1 MIETRSTHP
10 ALVIIKNGCQSIITD
25 LQPLSPSNPLN
36 HTELWYGVWHSTH
49 SPPTAV
55 VVKQLLPHFNATNL
69 AHFEQEI
76 NALHHCQSLA
86 IYSTHATSG
95 IPTLYASNLLP
106 DTLIFDQQQP
116 QQSVSPCLVM
126 SYHSGETLK
135 SLLYAHAKLPILNF
149 QQKMTIFLHSCQV
162 VNRLHQFGL
171 MHLDLKP
178 ANFIVK
184 PNLEV
189 VLIDFGLSDFG
200 LSDFSFSGI
209 GFNNIGLSD
218 TRAKNDS
225 LNCKS
230 HTAGTP
236 AYMSP
241 EQFTGQPLDKFSDY
255 YSLGVVWY
263 ELLMR
268 CLPFMANDY
277 PDWAIA
283 HCQQP
288 VPFLCPNPQLSEFAC
303 QACQPFIDKLLA
315 KRVENRIND
324 LASIINALKIL
335 LNQ

>member
-1 MIETRSTHP
+1 MIETRSTHQP
-10 ALVIIKNGCQSIITD
+10 LVIIKNGCQSIVTD
-25 LQPLSPSNPLN
+25 LQPLLSSNPLN
-36 HTELWYGVWHSTH
+36 HTQLWYGVWHSAH

-55 VVKQLLPHFNATNL
+55 VVKQLLPHFNATHL

-86 IYSTHATSG
+86 IDGTHHTSG

-116 QQSVSPCLVM
+116 QQSVGPCLVM
-126 SYHSGETLK
+126 SYHPGETLK
-135 SLLYAHAKLPILNF
+135 SLLYANAKLPILNF

-189 VLIDFGLSDFG
+189 VLIDFGLSDFDVSNAMG
-200 LSDFSFSGI
+200 
-209 GFNNIGLSD
+209 
-218 TRAKNDS
+218 KNDS
-225 LNCKS
+225 LNCKTY
-230 HTAGTP
+230 TAGTP

-241 EQFTGQPLDKFSDY
+241 EQFTGQPVDKFSDY

-263 ELLMR
+263 ELLMG

-277 PDWAIA
+277 PGWAIA

-288 VPFLCPNPQLSEFAC
+288 VPFLCPNHQLSEFAC

>member
-1 MIETRSTHP
+1 MIETRLIHKV
-10 ALVIIKNGCQSIITD
+10 LIIIKNGCQSVITD
-25 LQPLSPSNPLN
+25 LQPLSASNPLN
-36 HTELWYGVWHSTH
+36 HTELWYGVWHSTQ
-49 SPPTAV
+49 SPPKAV
-55 VVKQLLPHFNATNL
+55 VVKQLLPHFSATNL

-86 IYSTHATSG
+86 IDSTHATSG

-116 QQSVSPCLVM
+116 QQPVSPCLVM
-126 SYHSGETLK
+126 SYHPGETLK
-135 SLLYAHAKLPILNF
+135 SLMYAHAKLPILNL

-162 VNRLHQFGL
+162 VNRLHQIGL

-189 VLIDFGLSDFG
+189 VLIDFGLSDFSF
-200 LSDFSFSGI
+200 SDF
-209 GFNNIGLSD
+209 GLSD

-241 EQFTGQPLDKFSDY
+241 EQFTGQPVDKFSDY

-263 ELLMR
+263 ELLMG
-268 CLPFMANDY
+268 CLPFIANDY
-277 PDWAIA
+277 PGWAIA

-288 VPFLCPNPQLSEFAC
+288 VPFLCPNHQLSEFAC

>member
-10 ALVIIKNGCQSIITD
+10 ALVIIKNGCQSLVTD
-25 LQPLSPSNPLN
+25 LQPLSASNPLN
-36 HTELWYGVWHSTH
+36 HTALWYGVWHSTQL
-49 SPPTAV
+49 PPTAV
-55 VVKQLLPHFNATNL
+55 VVKQLLPHFSATNL

-116 QQSVSPCLVM
+116 QQSVGPCLVM

-135 SLLYAHAKLPILNF
+135 SLLYANAKLPILNL
-149 QQKMTIFLHSCQV
+149 QQKMTIFLHCCQV
-162 VNRLHQFGL
+162 VNRLHQCGL

-189 VLIDFGLSDFG
+189 VLIDFGLSDFDVSNAMG
-200 LSDFSFSGI
+200 
-209 GFNNIGLSD
+209 
-218 TRAKNDS
+218 KNDS
-225 LNCKS
+225 LNCKTY
-230 HTAGTP
+230 TAGTP

-241 EQFTGQPLDKFSDY
+241 EQFTGQPVDKFSDY

-263 ELLMR
+263 ELLMGY
-268 CLPFMANDY
+268 LPFMSNDY
-277 PDWAIA
+277 PGWAIA

-288 VPFLCPNPQLSEFAC
+288 VPFLCPNHQLSEFAC

-324 LASIINALKIL
+324 LSNIINALKIL

>member
-1 MIETRSTHP
+1 MIETRSTHQP
-10 ALVIIKNGCQSIITD
+10 LVIIKNGCQSLVTD

-36 HTELWYGVWHSTH
+36 HTELWYGVWHSAH

-86 IYSTHATSG
+86 IDGTHHTSG

-116 QQSVSPCLVM
+116 QQSVGPCLVM
-126 SYHSGETLK
+126 SYHPGETLK
-135 SLLYAHAKLPILNF
+135 SLLYANAKLPILNF

-189 VLIDFGLSDFG
+189 VLIDFGLSDFDVSNAMG
-200 LSDFSFSGI
+200 
-209 GFNNIGLSD
+209 
-218 TRAKNDS
+218 KNDS
-225 LNCKS
+225 LNCKTY
-230 HTAGTP
+230 TAGTP

-241 EQFTGQPLDKFSDY
+241 EQFTGQPVDKFSDY

-263 ELLMR
+263 ELLMG

-277 PDWAIA
+277 PGWAIA

-288 VPFLCPNPQLSEFAC
+288 VPFLCPNHQLSEFAC

>member
-10 ALVIIKNGCQSIITD
+10 ALVIIKNGCQSLVTD

-36 HTELWYGVWHSTH
+36 YTQLWYGVWHSTH

-116 QQSVSPCLVM
+116 QQSVSPCLIM
-126 SYHSGETLK
+126 SYHPGETLK
-135 SLLYAHAKLPILNF
+135 SLIYAHAKLPILSL

-189 VLIDFGLSDFG
+189 VLIDFGLSDFSV
-200 LSDFSFSGI
+200 SDAM
-209 GFNNIGLSD
+209 
-218 TRAKNDS
+218 AKNDS
-225 LNCKS
+225 LNCKTY
-230 HTAGTP
+230 TAGTP

-241 EQFTGQPLDKFSDY
+241 EQFTGQTVDKFSDY

-263 ELLMR
+263 ELLMG
-268 CLPFMANDY
+268 CLPFMADDY
-277 PDWAIA
+277 PGWAIA

-288 VPFLCPNPQLSEFAC
+288 VPFLCPNHQLSEFAC

>member
-1 MIETRSTHP
+1 MIETRSTHQS
-10 ALVIIKNGCQSIITD
+10 LVIIKNGCQSLVTD
-25 LQPLSPSNPLN
+25 LQPLLSSNPLN
-36 HTELWYGVWHSTH
+36 HTELWYGLWHSAH
-49 SPPTAV
+49 CPPTAV
-55 VVKQLLPHFNATNL
+55 VVKQLLPQFNATNL

-76 NALHHCQSLA
+76 NALYHCQSLA
-86 IYSTHATSG
+86 IDSTHATSG

-189 VLIDFGLSDFG
+189 VLIDFGLSDFSF
-200 LSDFSFSGI
+200 SDFGV
-209 GFNNIGLSD
+209 SD
-218 TRAKNDS
+218 AMGKNAS
-225 LNCKS
+225 LNCKTY
-230 HTAGTP
+230 TAGTP

-241 EQFTGQPLDKFSDY
+241 EQFTGQPVDKFSDY

-263 ELLMR
+263 ELLMGY
-268 CLPFMANDY
+268 LPFMANDY
-277 PDWAIA
+277 PGWAIA

-288 VPFLCPNPQLSEFAC
+288 VPFLCPNHQLSEFAC

>member
-10 ALVIIKNGCQSIITD
+10 ALVIIKNGCQSIVTD
-25 LQPLSPSNPLN
+25 LQPLSASNPLN
-36 HTELWYGVWHSTH
+36 YTELWYGVWHSTH

-86 IYSTHATSG
+86 IDSTHATSG

-116 QQSVSPCLVM
+116 QQSVGPCLVM
-126 SYHSGETLK
+126 SYHPGETLK
-135 SLLYAHAKLPILNF
+135 SLLYANAKLPLLSLP
-149 QQKMTIFLHSCQV
+149 QKMTIFLHSCQV

-189 VLIDFGLSDFG
+189 VLIDFGLSDFDVSNAMG
-200 LSDFSFSGI
+200 
-209 GFNNIGLSD
+209 
-218 TRAKNDS
+218 KNDS
-225 LNCKS
+225 LNCKTY
-230 HTAGTP
+230 TAGTP

-241 EQFTGQPLDKFSDY
+241 EQFTGQTVDKFSDY

-263 ELLMR
+263 ELLMG

-277 PDWAIA
+277 PGWAIS

-288 VPFLCPNPQLSEFAC
+288 VPFLCPNHQLSEFAC

-324 LASIINALKIL
+324 LANIINALKIL

>member
-10 ALVIIKNGCQSIITD
+10 ALVIIKNGCQSVVTD
-25 LQPLSPSNPLN
+25 LKPLSASNPLN

-55 VVKQLLPHFNATNL
+55 VVKQLLPHFSATNL

-86 IYSTHATSG
+86 IDSTHHTSG

-135 SLLYAHAKLPILNF
+135 SLLYAHAKLPILNLP
-149 QQKMTIFLHSCQV
+149 QKMTIFLHSCQV

-189 VLIDFGLSDFG
+189 VLIDFGLSDFDVSNAMG
-200 LSDFSFSGI
+200 
-209 GFNNIGLSD
+209 
-218 TRAKNDS
+218 KNDS
-225 LNCKS
+225 LNCKTY
-230 HTAGTP
+230 TAGTP

-241 EQFTGQPLDKFSDY
+241 EQFTGQPVDKFSDY

-263 ELLMR
+263 ELLMG

-277 PDWAIA
+277 PGWAIA

-288 VPFLCPNPQLSEFAC
+288 VPFLCPNHQLSEFAC

-324 LASIINALKIL
+324 LANIINALKIL

>member
-1 MIETRSTHP
+1 MIETRSTHQ
-10 ALVIIKNGCQSIITD
+10 ALVIIKNGCQSVVTD
-25 LQPLSPSNPLN
+25 LQPLSASNPLN
-36 HTELWYGVWHSTH
+36 YTELWYGVWHSTH

-55 VVKQLLPHFNATNL
+55 VVKQLLPHFSATNL

-86 IYSTHATSG
+86 IDSTHHTSG

-106 DTLIFDQQQP
+106 NTLIFDQQQP

-126 SYHSGETLK
+126 SYHPGETLK
-135 SLLYAHAKLPILNF
+135 SLMYAHAKLPILNLP
-149 QQKMTIFLHSCQV
+149 QKMTIFLHSCQV

-189 VLIDFGLSDFG
+189 VLIDFGLSDF
-200 LSDFSFSGI
+200 SFSDI
-209 GFNNIGLSD
+209 GVSD
-218 TRAKNDS
+218 AMGKNAS
-225 LNCKS
+225 LNCKTY
-230 HTAGTP
+230 TAGTP

-241 EQFTGQPLDKFSDY
+241 EQFTGQTVDKFSDY

-263 ELLMR
+263 ELLMG
-268 CLPFMANDY
+268 CLPFMADDY

-288 VPFLCPNPQLSEFAC
+288 VPFLGPNHQLSEFAC

-324 LASIINALKIL
+324 LANIINALKIL

>member
-1 MIETRSTHP
+1 MIETKSTHP
-10 ALVIIKNGCQSIITD
+10 ALVIIKNGCQSIVTD

-36 HTELWYGVWHSTH
+36 HTELWYGVWHSAH

-55 VVKQLLPHFNATNL
+55 VVKQLLPHFSATNL

-86 IYSTHATSG
+86 IDGTHHTSG

-116 QQSVSPCLVM
+116 QQPVSPCLVM
-126 SYHSGETLK
+126 SYHPGETLK
-135 SLLYAHAKLPILNF
+135 SLMYAHAKLPLLSLP
-149 QQKMTIFLHSCQV
+149 QKMTIFLHSCQV

-189 VLIDFGLSDFG
+189 VLIDFGLSDFDVSNAMG
-200 LSDFSFSGI
+200 
-209 GFNNIGLSD
+209 
-218 TRAKNDS
+218 KNDS
-225 LNCKS
+225 LNCKTY
-230 HTAGTP
+230 TAGTP

-241 EQFTGQPLDKFSDY
+241 EQFTGQTVDKFSDY

-263 ELLMR
+263 ELLTG

-277 PDWAIA
+277 PGWAIA

-288 VPFLCPNPQLSEFAC
+288 VPFLCPNHQLSEFAC

-315 KRVENRIND
+315 KRVENRINN
-324 LASIINALKIL
+324 LANIINALKIL

>member
-1 MIETRSTHP
+1 MIETRSTHKV
-10 ALVIIKNGCQSIITD
+10 LVIIKNGCQSIVTD

-55 VVKQLLPHFNATNL
+55 VVKQLLPHFSATNL

-86 IYSTHATSG
+86 IDSTHATSG

-116 QQSVSPCLVM
+116 QQPVSPCLLM

-135 SLLYAHAKLPILNF
+135 SLIYAHAKLPILSL

-189 VLIDFGLSDFG
+189 MLIDFGLSDAMG
-200 LSDFSFSGI
+200 
-209 GFNNIGLSD
+209 
-218 TRAKNDS
+218 KNAS
-225 LNCKS
+225 LNCKTY
-230 HTAGTP
+230 TAGTP

-241 EQFTGQPLDKFSDY
+241 EQFTGQSVDKFSDY

-263 ELLMR
+263 ELLTG
-268 CLPFMANDY
+268 CLPFMADDY
-277 PDWAIA
+277 PGWAIA

-288 VPFLCPNPQLSEFAC
+288 VPFLCPNHQLSEFAC

-324 LASIINALKIL
+324 LANIINALKIL